1 MSRLTFLLPLFLL
14 LSMCSS
20 DDTEDYDCSA
30 VLCVADF
37 SELHLELIDS
47 ENSENLLTNETYTAS
62 DITISG
68 NETIEFSI
76 QDIAE
81 KKILTLSDSEWEIG
95 TYNYVLTVG
104 DSNIFDITL
113 KLARTDGEG
122 CCSNTLLIESL
133 EIDGEIQEDNSTLFK
148 IPINN
153 LD

>member
-1 MSRLTFLLPLFLL
+1 
-14 LSMCSS
+14 MCLS
-20 DDTEDYDCSA
+20 DDTKDYDFLA
-30 VLCVADF
+30 VTCASGF
-37 SELHLELIDS
+37 SNLYIELADS

-104 DSNIFDITL
+104 DSNNFDITL
-113 KLARTDGEG
+113 KLARTDVEG

-133 EIDGEIQEDNSTLFK
+133 EIDGEIQEDNSTIFK